1 MTEPRQKSIGV
12 TPKEKERLAK
22 AKQLYEER
30 TGDKADWGSFLGAIS
45 VLGLAALGVYKLVK
59 SSRKNPTTTCAVCG
73 RKFSIAYSEDLPPVV
88 YVTCPNPNCQA
99 ELVVDFNEH

>member
-22 AKQLYEER
+22 AKQLYEES
-30 TGDKADWGSFLGAIS
+30 TGDKADWGSFLGAVS

-59 SSRKNPTTTCAVCG
+59 SSKRI
-73 RKFSIAYSEDLPPVV
+73 RQPPVLSAAGNSQLHTQR
-88 YVTCPNPNCQA
+88 TCRP
-99 ELVVDFNEH
+99 LFT